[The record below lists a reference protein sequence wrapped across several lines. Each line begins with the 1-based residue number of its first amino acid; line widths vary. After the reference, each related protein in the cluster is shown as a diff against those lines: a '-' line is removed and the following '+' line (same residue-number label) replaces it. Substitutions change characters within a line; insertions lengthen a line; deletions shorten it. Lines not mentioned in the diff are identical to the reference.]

1 MRPVPQAALA
11 LVKASEGMRVR
22 RNLDPAGHSQIGYGH
37 KLTPDS
43 PLWDATLTLTS
54 ATLLALDDLDHVAQ
68 ELLSALGADRVLG
81 LSEGQ
86 WSALLDFT
94 FNEGIGR
101 FEGSTLCAK
110 IKAGQLHDAAAE
122 FGRWIYGEDPHTG
135 EKVVMQ
141 GLVTRRAAETA
152 LWLS

>member
-54 ATLLALDDLDHVAQ
+54 ATLLALDDLDHVAIHRWRSRT
-68 ELLSALGADRVLG
+68 EAPHG
-81 LSEGQ
+81 EWN
-86 WSALLDFT
+86 WSLRPRKLQRNGHT
-94 FNEGIGR
+94 VEK
-101 FEGSTLCAK
+101 LV
-110 IKAGQLHDAAAE
+110 
-122 FGRWIYGEDPHTG
+122 GEIA
-135 EKVVMQ
+135 
-141 GLVTRRAAETA
+141 R
-152 LWLS
+152 